1 MDPANESGNNSTV
14 ESGQPAEPVEPKGTG
29 STEVQQNSEAAGS
42 GIGNNIYFV
51 IGGSAVAMLAGA
63 IIVIYVMRR
72 NQMPDIADDSGMPE
86 KFEKVPDDITFE
98 SFEDPYDLDR
108 NLENKNKPA

>member
-1 MDPANESGNNSTV
+1 
-14 ESGQPAEPVEPKGTG
+14 
-29 STEVQQNSEAAGS
+29 
-42 GIGNNIYFV
+42 
-51 IGGSAVAMLAGA
+51 
-63 IIVIYVMRR
+63 
-72 NQMPDIADDSGMPE
+72 MPE